1 MFNPFDFAAHPGRA
15 YMVATLL
22 PLVPVLLLL
31 IAATIR
37 NMARSRSHTDS
48 FASRVYWLFGGDQ
61 PLKTGGYLSLVFL
74 LASFGLSVW
83 GLLNFFEESQ
93 TLHDQPKELAA
104 RWSER
109 GDWLRIGSAK
119 GEHRPAAALQ
129 TGYRIDQLTALMF
142 AMVTGIG
149 SLIFLYSLG
158 YMRQETDETVDDHAA
173 HATRRGRFGRFYLY
187 LSLFAF
193 SMLNL
198 LIADNLFQVF
208 VGWELVGVCSF
219 FLIGFYYERK
229 SASTA
234 ANKAFIVNRVG
245 DAGLLIG
252 IAIAFATFGTLN
264 FQDLAEK
271 IAGSQPDEMSHGLW
285 VLMGLG
291 LFVGCVGKSA
301 QVPLQTWLPDAMEG
315 PTPVSALIHAATMVA
330 AGVYLVGRCYPLFA
344 PEVFLTIAYCG
355 LITLFL
361 SATVALVMT
370 DIKRVLAFS
379 TCSQLGFMML
389 ALGVGAWTAGLLHLL
404 THAFFKALLFLGAGS
419 VIHGCHHEQ
428 DLRQMGGL
436 RRKMP
441 ITAFTM
447 LVGVLAISGTPFF
460 SGWYSKDQILSSALG
475 YSVAHNQH
483 ALLFFGP
490 LIAAG
495 MTAFYMFRLWFLA
508 FTGTPRNA
516 TVYGHAHESPFT
528 MTLPLIVLALGSL
541 GIAWGWPLW
550 DAEASFL
557 GHKLHEGEPALMSRA
572 FAHSRELA
580 EEHHLA
586 AGGLALLA
594 ALLGAGYAWSR
605 YGRTAPTAEQLKE
618 PTGLLANRW
627 YFDDLYDFA
636 FLRGSQRL
644 AKLSANVDRS
654 GPNQAKRFTLDGL
667 MSGCASIAM
676 VGGQYLR
683 MTQTGQVRQYVLVLA
698 LTLVSVLWMLS
709 VFVR

>member
-1 MFNPFDFAAHPGRA
+1 MFNPFDFAEHPGRA
-15 YMVATLL
+15 YLIATLL
-22 PLVPVLLLL
+22 PLVPVVLLL
-31 IAATIR
+31 IAATAR

-48 FASRVYWLFGGDQ
+48 FASRIYWLLGGDR

-83 GLLNFFEESQ
+83 GLLNFFEESH
-93 TLHDQPKELAA
+93 TLHDQPKELSK
-104 RWSER
+104 RWAER
-109 GDWLRIGSAK
+109 GDWLRVGSAK
-119 GEHRPAAALQ
+119 GDRPAAALQ

-142 AMVTGIG
+142 TMVTGIG
-149 SLIFLYSLG
+149 SLIFLFSLG
-158 YMRQETDETVDDHAA
+158 YMNEETEEIVDDHKA
-173 HATRRGRFGRFYLY
+173 HTTRRGRFGRFYLY

-234 ANKAFIVNRVG
+234 ANNAFLVNRIG

-264 FQDLAEK
+264 FQDLAEL
-271 IAGSQPDEMSHGLW
+271 IDGRQPSEMSHGLW
-285 VLMGLG
+285 ILMGLG

-355 LITLFL
+355 LITLIL
-361 SATVALVMT
+361 SASVALVMT

-419 VIHGCHHEQ
+419 VIRGCHHEQ

-441 ITAFTM
+441 ITAYAM
-447 LVGVLAISGTPFF
+447 LVGVLAISGIPFF

-475 YSVAHNQH
+475 YSVAHNRH

-508 FTGTPRNA
+508 FTGPPRNA
-516 TVYGHAHESPFT
+516 EVYRHARESPFT
-528 MTLPLIVLALGSL
+528 MVLPLIALALCSL
-541 GIAWGWPLW
+541 GIAWGWPPW

-557 GHKLHEGEPALMSRA
+557 GHMLHEGEPLAART
-572 FAHSRELA
+572 FAHARESA
-580 EEHHLA
+580 EDHHLA

-594 ALLGAGYAWSR
+594 AVIGAAYSWSL
-605 YGRTAPTAEQLKE
+605 YGRRAPTTAQLTE
-618 PTGLLANRW
+618 PTGVLAKRW
-627 YFDDLYDFA
+627 YFDDVYDFV
-636 FLRGSQRL
+636 FLRGSLRL
-644 AKLSANVDRS
+644 AALAANADRS
-654 GPNQAKRFTLDGL
+654 GPEQPRRYTLDGA
-667 MSGCASIAM
+667 MSGFAALA
-676 VGGQYLR
+676 VFGGRQLR
-683 MTQTGQVRQYVLVLA
+683 KIQTGSVRQYVLALV
-698 LTLVSVLWMLS
+698 LTLIGLLGMLS
-709 VFVR
+709 AFAR

>member
-1 MFNPFDFAAHPGRA
+1 MFNPFDFVEHPGRA
-15 YMVATLL
+15 YLVATLL
-22 PLVPVLLLL
+22 PLVPVILLL
-31 IAATIR
+31 IAATVR
-37 NMARSRSHTDS
+37 NMARSRSHTDG
-48 FASRVYWLFGGDQ
+48 FGSRVYWLLGGDQ

-74 LASFGLSVW
+74 LASFGLSIW
-83 GLLNFFEESQ
+83 GLLNYFEESH
-93 TLHDQPKELAA
+93 TLHDQPKELSS
-104 RWSER
+104 RWAER

-119 GEHRPAAALQ
+119 GDRPAVALQ

-149 SLIFLYSLG
+149 SLIFLFSLG
-158 YMRQETDETVDDHAA
+158 YMQEETKETVEDHAA
-173 HATRRGRFGRFYLY
+173 HTTRRGRFGRFYLY

-229 SASTA
+229 NASTA
-234 ANKAFIVNRVG
+234 ANKAFLVNRIG

-264 FQDLAEK
+264 FQDLAEL
-271 IAGSQPDEMSHGLW
+271 IDGRQPSEMSHGLW
-285 VLMGLG
+285 ILMGLG
-291 LFVGCVGKSA
+291 LFIGCVGKSA

-355 LITLFL
+355 LITLIL
-361 SATVALVMT
+361 SASVALVMT

-389 ALGVGAWTAGLLHLL
+389 ALGIGAWTAGLLHLL

-419 VIHGCHHEQ
+419 VIRGCHHEQ

-441 ITAFTM
+441 ITAYAM
-447 LVGVLAISGTPFF
+447 LVGVLAISGIPFF

-475 YSVAHNQH
+475 YSVAHNRH

-508 FTGTPRNA
+508 FTGSPRNA
-516 TVYGHAHESPFT
+516 GVYEHAHESPFT
-528 MTLPLIVLALGSL
+528 MVLPLIALALCSI
-541 GIAWGWPLW
+541 GIAWGWPPW

-557 GHKLHEGEPALMSRA
+557 GHMLHEGEPVPGRA
-572 FAHSRELA
+572 FAHVREAA
-580 EEHHLA
+580 EEHHLV

-594 ALLGAGYAWSR
+594 AVIGAAYSWSLYCR
-605 YGRTAPTAEQLKE
+605 RAPTAAQLTE
-618 PTGLLANRW
+618 PTGILAKRW
-627 YFDDLYDFA
+627 YFDDVYDFIV
-636 FLRGSQRL
+636 LRGSLRL
-644 AKLSANVDRS
+644 ATLAARADRS
-654 GPNQAKRFTLDGL
+654 GPERPRRYTLDGA
-667 MSGCASIAM
+667 MSGLAALA
-676 VGGQYLR
+676 VFAGRHLR
-683 MTQTGQVRQYVLVLA
+683 KTQTGRVRQYVLALV
-698 LTLVSVLWMLS
+698 LTLIGLLGMLS
-709 VFVR
+709 AFAR